1 MSVTLPVTAAETAYQ
16 GFALPHRRQEDWRWT
31 DLRQLLD
38 QAYPPA
44 HGTKASVAEID
55 RLIATDALAPFARAS
70 LVFVDGAFD
79 KARSKLPAT
88 GAITLEHLTHGA
100 PPSKSRGAYDDPL
113 ANLND
118 RFCRES
124 LRLTVKAGTA
134 EDAPIA
140 LLFVS
145 TGHEV
150 VTTCT
155 RAEIIVEKGASATL
169 LETHIGGKG
178 AYVASSLIEASIGDD
193 ARLDRVKIAED
204 GQAAIHLASF
214 HVKLGT
220 QSILNDFTLTQGAKA
235 TRQQTFAT
243 FTGQHSSIKVA
254 GAYLLNGKQHADTK
268 ITVDHAVP
276 HCTSRE
282 LFKCVMDD
290 HARGIFQGKVVVR
303 KDAQETDG
311 KQSSNALLLSETA
324 EFDAKPELEIFAD
337 DVVCGHG
344 ATSGSLNDDYLF
356 YLRARGIP
364 EDEAKSLLIAA
375 FASEAFDEV
384 AHEGVREALS
394 HLTEGWLTNR
404 KHA

>member
-235 TRQQTFAT
+235 TRQQ
-243 FTGQHSSIKVA
+243 SSIKVA

-303 KDAQETDG
+303 KDAQKTDG

-344 ATSGSLNDDYLF
+344 ATSGSLNEDYLF

-384 AHEGVREALS
+384 AHEGVRESLTQ
-394 HLTEGWLTNR
+394 LTEGWLTTR